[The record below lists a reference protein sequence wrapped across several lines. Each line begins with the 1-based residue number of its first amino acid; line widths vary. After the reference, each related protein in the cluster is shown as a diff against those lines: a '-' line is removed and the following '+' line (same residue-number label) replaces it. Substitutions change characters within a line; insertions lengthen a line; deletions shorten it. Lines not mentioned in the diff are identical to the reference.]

1 MYLFILITG
10 LVLFPEAYTLKCY
23 DCLEGT
29 GSCSEKQ
36 CSAEFPRCGALE
48 VVTFIGIQLKPLGFL
63 SPHSLCT
70 TGWVFM
76 AYSYFAGGSKFSDFK
91 TKSCMKADQC
101 IQGSVNIG
109 VSRTITTTKCCDS
122 DLCNTQYA
130 PSPPSISNPNGK
142 KCFYCNEQGQCTA
155 TLNCEGDEDNCLT
168 LSVRQ
173 GSVNVSMKGCATK
186 SMCLANNTEN
196 LQGSEKLICCEG
208 DYCNSSSSSTHAS
221 FLLLAAMITS
231 LLFLSK

>member
-48 VVTFIGIQLKPLGFL
+48 VVTFI
-63 SPHSLCT
+63 
-70 TGWVFM
+70 
-76 AYSYFAGGSKFSDFK
+76 GGSKFSDFK

-231 LLFLSK
+231 LLFLSN